1 MARRAAFLALLLLA
15 SSPLTAMAD
24 RPAGDVAEVV
34 ESDAVMALPDAP
46 DDYGAERRGDVRWE
60 FPAQAADV
68 AHELQEVYEEHW
80 SRLAEELGGDTEGPL
95 TIRIGRNP
103 EEMSA
108 LAPLGAPPPA
118 YASGV
123 AYPAR
128 GLILLTLAA
137 PETWQRP
144 DVDSVLVHELS
155 HIALHRAMHGRAA
168 QHRRADW
175 RRHRALVVVAGLTE
189 HRRKGERC
197 TRDAWH
203 TARKCANGLPERGW
217 VREHG
222 LRRQEPCER
231 DHPLGGGQ
239 RGPVHRRLGCNR

>member
-108 LAPLGAPPPA
+108 LAPLGAVVGEWVGSA
-118 YASGV
+118 GGLGFLMVQAN
-123 AYPAR
+123 AR
-128 GLILLTLAA
+128 MQSETVFAAMLILALEAVLFRKAVDLAA
-137 PETWQRP
+137 PFFTRW
-144 DVDSVLVHELS
+144 SHE
-155 HIALHRAMHGRAA
+155 
-168 QHRRADW
+168 D
-175 RRHRALVVVAGLTE
+175 
-189 HRRKGERC
+189 
-197 TRDAWH
+197 
-203 TARKCANGLPERGW
+203 
-217 VREHG
+217 
-222 LRRQEPCER
+222 
-231 DHPLGGGQ
+231 
-239 RGPVHRRLGCNR
+239 